1 MPVAIPDRIRKSQ
14 LFFVMLTIPPWEFVR
29 NTIPQAMITTTM
41 VLRAVARLEFTPSI
55 PIFARIEVNA
65 ANRDE
70 ANAKR
75 SHMFDSSMGGI
86 RVVCWFALII
96 APFMGD
102 NPSRFYFFL
111 VFMCYEG
118 NLYNGLTAIMALR
131 QKGDILL
138 QVSP

>member
-1 MPVAIPDRIRKSQ
+1 MPVAMPDRIRKIQ
-14 LFFVMLTIPPWEFVR
+14 LFFDMLAIPPCEFVR

-75 SHMFDSSMGGI
+75 SHMIFSS
-86 RVVCWFALII
+86 V
-96 APFMGD
+96 
-102 NPSRFYFFL
+102 
-111 VFMCYEG
+111 
-118 NLYNGLTAIMALR
+118 
-131 QKGDILL
+131 
-138 QVSP
+138 

>member
-14 LFFVMLTIPPWEFVR
+14 LFFVMLTIPPWESVR

-75 SHMFDSSMGGI
+75 SHMFDSSVGGVK
-86 RVVCWFALII
+86 VVCWFTLII

-102 NPSRFYFFL
+102 NPSRFYFFWFL
-111 VFMCYEG
+111 CAMQETYIMALQF
-118 NLYNGLTAIMALR
+118 IMALR

-138 QVSP
+138 QASP